1 MRFLYSCLALF
12 FVVVMLNSCAL
23 KQDQLL
29 FAKKTTVPDSVLQKS
44 SASMRNYRIKPQ
56 DILQIRNLENIKSI
70 IDLNPRITNT
80 DVSQNNSSVVPETYQ
95 VDDDGTV
102 ALTGLGH
109 VAIAG
114 LTRQEAAKKIEDLYT
129 VKYFK
134 EGKVTIDLK
143 ITNLNVTILGEVK
156 GQGNFPLLKDKT
168 TLIELLGEAGGI
180 TDRADEKNIK
190 VIRAQNTAPLV
201 MTVDLSDL
209 KSISNPLIMQSGD
222 VVYIAENKRAIQSDK
237 NQTFSNIIQPIVLLL
252 STIAVVLALTR
263 R

>member
-1 MRFLYSCLALF
+1 MRFLYLCLVLF
-12 FVVVMLNSCAL
+12 LVTAMLNSCAY

-29 FAKKTTVPDSVLQKS
+29 FAKGTAIPDSVLQKS
-44 SASMRNYRIKPQ
+44 NASMRNYQIKPQ

-70 IDLNPRITNT
+70 IDLNPRINTT
-80 DVSQNNSSVVPETYQ
+80 DVSQINTNVQPETYQ
-95 VDDDGTV
+95 VDDDGMV

-109 VAIAG
+109 VPIAG
-114 LTRQEAAKKIEDLYT
+114 LTRQQAAKKIEDLYT
-129 VKYFK
+129 AQYLKV
-134 EGKVTIDLK
+134 GRVTIDLK
-143 ITNLNVTILGEVK
+143 ITNLNITILGEAHT
-156 GQGNFPLLKDKT
+156 QGNFALLKDKT
-168 TLIELLGEAGGI
+168 TLVELLGEAGGI
-180 TDRADEKNIK
+180 TERADEKNIK
-190 VIRAQNTAPLV
+190 IIRSQNTGPLV

-237 NQTFSNIIQPIVLLL
+237 NQTLSNIIQPIVLVL